1 MNRGRGRSRTKEA
14 EGRQRRTVK
23 DTHKP
28 KCQRPTEI
36 KIGAGETSRDKER
49 KEPET
54 QGCGHRHRGTRRLI
68 SERHSRE
75 FMIQERGKRDRQREA
90 RKDSETEKLR
100 THASQRG

>member
-49 KEPET
+49 KEPER
-54 QGCGHRHRGTRRLI
+54 QGCGHRP
-68 SERHSRE
+68 RHSEADKRE
-75 FMIQERGKRDRQREA
+75 TLKRVYDSRER
-90 RKDSETEKLR
+90 ET
-100 THASQRG
+100 